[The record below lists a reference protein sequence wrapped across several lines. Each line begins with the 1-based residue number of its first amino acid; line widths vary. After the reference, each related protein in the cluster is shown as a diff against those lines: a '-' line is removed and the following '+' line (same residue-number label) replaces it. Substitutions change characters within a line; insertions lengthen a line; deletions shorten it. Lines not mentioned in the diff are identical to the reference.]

1 MCAYMHA
8 QSLQSCSAL
17 CDPMDCKPAR
27 LLCPQ
32 DSPGK
37 NTAVGSHAL
46 LQEIFLTQGSN
57 PHFLYLLHKQTASF
71 PLDVSGKPLAICTSL

>member
-1 MCAYMHA
+1 MHA

-46 LQEIFLTQGSN
+46 LQGIFLTQESN
-57 PHFLYLLHKQTASF
+57 QGLLHFGWILYQPSYQESATF
-71 PLDVSGKPLAICTSL
+71 TGVPF